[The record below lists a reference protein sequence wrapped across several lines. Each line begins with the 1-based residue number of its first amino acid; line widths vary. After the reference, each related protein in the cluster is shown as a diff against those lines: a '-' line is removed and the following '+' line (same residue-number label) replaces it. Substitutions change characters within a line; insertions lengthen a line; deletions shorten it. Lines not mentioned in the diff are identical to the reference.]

1 MIGVSILIAL
11 ASIVVLMALHE
22 LGHFLL
28 AIMFKM
34 PVEEFGL
41 GLPPRLVAWHWK
53 SILIS
58 LNWLPFG
65 AFVRIKGEEDES
77 KEGFASFP
85 AWQRAL
91 VLIGGVTANWLT
103 AVVLFA
109 IVAGGWGLPYA
120 ISDKTVSPNAKL
132 EVIMVNPQSPAHDA
146 GLKEGDWILAMGTKG
161 RLTPAVY
168 QHDFSEFVDRHLGEA
183 VDLKIQ
189 RGKTTQII
197 SVTPRENPP
206 AGQGAIGIGFAR
218 VAIQH
223 YAWYKSLWVGLQAT
237 ANQTVAIPMTF
248 GAMFSGWIHH
258 HPMPGAQLVGPI
270 GIGKMIA
277 QTSRLGVAYLLQFV
291 AMIAVY
297 LSLFNILPLPALDGG
312 KLLFLAI
319 EGIKKKPINAKLK
332 AALNNSFFVLFLLLL
347 VWVTVKDLIHLF

>member
-1 MIGVSILIAL
+1 MIGFSIIIAL

-22 LGHFLL
+22 FGHFLM
-28 AIMFKM
+28 AVIFKM

-53 SILIS
+53 SILVS

-65 AFVRIKGEEDES
+65 AFVRIKGEEDDA

-120 ISDKTVSPNAKL
+120 VSDAAASPQAKL
-132 EVIMVNPQSPAHDA
+132 QIIMVNPQSPAQKA
-146 GLKEGDWILAMGTKG
+146 GLEAGDWILSMGTKDHLATVV
-161 RLTPAVY
+161 R
-168 QHDFSEFVDRHLGEA
+168 QHAFSEFIDQHLGQPVE
-183 VDLKIQ
+183 LKIQ
-189 RGKTTQII
+189 RGKAVKFI
-197 SVTPRENPP
+197 SLTPRENPP
-206 AGQGAIGIGFAR
+206 TGQGAIGIGFAR
-218 VAIQH
+218 VAMQH
-223 YAWYKSLWVGLQAT
+223 YAWFQAPWIGLKAT
-237 ANQTVAIPMTF
+237 VNQTVAIPMSF
-248 GAMFSGWIHH
+248 GLMFSGWIHH
-258 HPMPGAQLVGPI
+258 HPMAGAQLVGPI

-277 QTSRLGVAYLLQFV
+277 QTSRLGVGYLLQFV

-312 KLLFLAI
+312 KLTFLAI
-319 EGIKKKPINAKLK
+319 EGIRRKSISAKIK
-332 AALNNSFFVLFLLLL
+332 TALNNSFFVLFLLLL
-347 VWVTVKDLIHLF
+347 AWVTVKDIIHLF